1 MIEKFRENDIDEIM
15 QIWLNSNLE
24 AHFFVDENFW
34 KDNYDYVKE
43 ILPNA
48 NLYVYKEDGIIKG
61 FIGMIDSHIEGI
73 FVDKQYRNIG
83 IGKLLLGEARK
94 IHSILSLNVYKKN
107 QGAVDF
113 YKNSGFNI
121 IEEKM
126 EENFSEIEY
135 LMKWEEE

>member
-48 NLYVYKEDGIIKG
+48 NLYIYKEDGIIKG

-121 IEEKM
+121 IEEKT